1 MEPLTSLTCWTCA
14 ISKLLLGGRCTI
26 IEEKGQRSHSLVY
39 VDTNGKCWNSFSLL
53 LKWSWF
59 LKFVLLLG
67 NSAFA
72 AETDLKIQK
81 WVNVIKR
88 RSLNE
93 VFNFKYVCLDCDS
106 LFVSYKTT
114 PIPRGYYP
122 LWQCNPYCSTS
133 KKVSVSVPPVAGVS
147 RQSTLKNH
155 YRTIKPENSFLIDPY
170 NPFLLLEVPS

>member
-1 MEPLTSLTCWTCA
+1 MDKIEPLTSVTCWTCV
-14 ISKLLLGGRCTI
+14 ISKPLLGGRCAI
-26 IEEKGQRSHSLVY
+26 IVQKGQRLPSVVY

-72 AETDLKIQK
+72 AETDLKMQK

-93 VFNFKYVCLDCDS
+93 VFNFKYVFLDCDS
-106 LFVSYKTT
+106 LFVSCKTT
-114 PIPRGYYP
+114 PIQKEDIILSGRAILIAQPR
-122 LWQCNPYCSTS
+122 
-133 KKVSVSVPPVAGVS
+133 KKVSVSVPPVAKAEH
-147 RQSTLKNH
+147 T
-155 YRTIKPENSFLIDPY
+155 
-170 NPFLLLEVPS
+170 